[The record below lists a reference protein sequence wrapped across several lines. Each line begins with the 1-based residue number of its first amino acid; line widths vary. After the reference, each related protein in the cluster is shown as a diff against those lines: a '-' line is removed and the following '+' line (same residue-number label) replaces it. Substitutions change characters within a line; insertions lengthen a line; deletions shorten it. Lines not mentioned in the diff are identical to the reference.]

1 MEPQICRLC
10 LRGCGSQMCLQIF
23 NSEAGD
29 AGVEGNVPNVAEV
42 LRQHFWFEV
51 IPNDAISKVVCNVCW
66 TQVSEFHQFYVSIQ
80 EAQLIFANAPKFKQ
94 DPDPDMMN
102 TSWPEEVMMPAE
114 ELTVDGDTNNDCTST
129 QVNINPLD
137 GLDLEMATYVH
148 VGTDSKPEIK
158 LERLT
163 PDEFMNQLDD
173 VDIIV
178 TRSGRKRKRDT
189 ETIDKERRAKEKRSA
204 QSKGHEKRKTTAK
217 RTFKK
222 QQWPPFCKEDEDLIK
237 RYVVMGCELC
247 IFLADDFDGIRDHFK
262 DKHPDERPYVKCCGR
277 KLNKR
282 CLIVEHA
289 RRHENPEY
297 IKCNDCG
304 KVFAN
309 SSVLRAHWLVHH
321 VPDEE
326 CDFQCEECG
335 KRFSRRNLLELHKG
349 SHVPA
354 NERKFI
360 CPECP
365 KHNAFATEYHMQVH
379 ISMQHRKAAN
389 VCHVCGKEIK
399 DKAVFEKHVRL
410 HFEESGPRIKC
421 PRPDCESWLKDED
434 NLKQHLRRH
443 NDEGKTFICSECG
456 KSCKNSRALIGHK
469 RYSHSNT
476 IYTCEQC
483 GKTFKKDISL
493 KEHMAQHT
501 GEPLYKC
508 PFCPRTFNSN
518 ANMHSHKKRMHPN
531 EWDHWRKTKTGSS
544 QKVLPSAQVS
554 QMFREDTET
563 FAIPNISNVF

>member
-1 MEPQICRLC
+1 MDICRLC
-10 LRGCGSQMCLQIF
+10 LRGVNGSQMCLQIF
-23 NSEAGD
+23 DPSSVDNK
-29 AGVEGNVPNVAEV
+29 VASI

-51 IPNDAISKVVCNVCW
+51 HPNDEISKVICNVCW

-80 EAQLIFANAPKFKQ
+80 EAQVIYATTSKFKE
-94 DPDPDMMN
+94 DPEMVSAN
-102 TSWPEEVMMPAE
+102 WPEEVMMPADVLAVDNDININVNPLD
-114 ELTVDGDTNNDCTST
+114 ELDVKPAPAKQEDSRMDIKKERDSPDIESMVDGDNND
-129 QVNINPLD
+129 D
-137 GLDLEMATYVH
+137 A
-148 VGTDSKPEIK
+148 
-158 LERLT
+158 
-163 PDEFMNQLDD
+163 DEDDDNDNYDD
-173 VDIIV
+173 VEDEEESEDDDDIDLII
-178 TRSGRKRKRDT
+178 TRSGRKRKREPVKT
-189 ETIDKERRAKEKRSA
+189 
-204 QSKGHEKRKTTAK
+204 QSKRPLLKQKDAAKGKTKSQKREPGR
-217 RTFKK
+217 RTFKNL
-222 QQWPPFCKEDEDLIK
+222 QRWPPFCKEDEELIK
-237 RYVVMGCELC
+237 RYIVMGCELC
-247 IFLADDFDGIRDHFK
+247 IFLAEDFDGIREHFK
-262 DKHPDERPYVKCCGR
+262 EKHPDERPYIKCCGR

-282 CLIVEHA
+282 CLIQEHA
-289 RRHENPEY
+289 RRHENPEC
-297 IKCNDCG
+297 KDCG

-326 CDFQCEECG
+326 CDFQCEDCG

-389 VCHVCGKEIK
+389 VCHVCGKKIK

-443 NDEGKTFICSECG
+443 NDEGKLFICSECG

-469 RYSHSNT
+469 RYSHSNV

-518 ANMHSHKKRMHPN
+518 ANMHSHKKKMHPV
-531 EWDHWRKTKTGSS
+531 EWDIWRKTKTGSS
-544 QKVLPSAQVS
+544 QKNTS
-554 QMFREDTET
+554 
-563 FAIPNISNVF
+563 